1 MPGCQTK
8 HYISDLLLLKSE
20 FVKTIEDKLDNEP
33 EIHLKE
39 KVRQKNGGVK
49 RLRGQQTWLSQG
61 ISSVGAK
68 VVNFK
73 FLFLYKNDSVD
84 LRQYVLQATAVNKI
98 SHQYLYCIVRDR
110 KYILQSYPSL
120 VEELS
125 VCLEGRVHHYEVGD
139 LDQEGQ

>member
-1 MPGCQTK
+1 M
-8 HYISDLLLLKSE
+8 
-20 FVKTIEDKLDNEP
+20 
-33 EIHLKE
+33 
-39 KVRQKNGGVK
+39 
-49 RLRGQQTWLSQG
+49 
-61 ISSVGAK
+61 GAK
-68 VVNFK
+68 VLTFK
-73 FLFLYKNDSVD
+73 FSFLYKNDSVD

>member
-1 MPGCQTK
+1 M
-8 HYISDLLLLKSE
+8 
-20 FVKTIEDKLDNEP
+20 
-33 EIHLKE
+33 
-39 KVRQKNGGVK
+39 
-49 RLRGQQTWLSQG
+49 
-61 ISSVGAK
+61 
-68 VVNFK
+68 VNFK